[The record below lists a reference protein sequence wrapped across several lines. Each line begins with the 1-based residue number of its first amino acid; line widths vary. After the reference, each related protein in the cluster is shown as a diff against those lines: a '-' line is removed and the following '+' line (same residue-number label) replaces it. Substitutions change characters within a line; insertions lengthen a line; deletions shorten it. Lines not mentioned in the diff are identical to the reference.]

1 MTMEPVLILSGFA
14 FLAGLMDAIA
24 GGGGLILVPALFAV
38 FPNASPALLLG
49 TNKLSSI
56 AGTFVAT
63 IRYGFS
69 VPIDWRRV
77 VPAALCAAVGAL
89 AGAKTVTL
97 LDPAVLR
104 PAIVVLL
111 VLVAAYTLLRPG
123 LGAPADGADLVPRP
137 RWLLPTLAALAGFYD
152 GFFGPGAGSFMI
164 FGLVRW
170 FGYDFL
176 RAAAAAKVL
185 NFSTNLGAAVL
196 FAATGNIMYLVAIPL
211 AACSIAGALIGSHL
225 AIRKGAPLIR
235 AAFLLVVL
243 ALIAKVCWDWL
254 S

>member
-1 MTMEPVLILSGFA
+1 MSVEPVLILSGFA

-63 IRYGFS
+63 VRYGFS

-77 VPAALCAAVGAL
+77 LPAALCAGIGAVL
-89 AGAKTVTL
+89 GAKTVTL

-111 VLVAAYTLLRPG
+111 VMVAAYTLLRPG
-123 LGAPADGADLVPRP
+123 MGLQRAGKEPVQQPVWLMPA
-137 RWLLPTLAALAGFYD
+137 LATSAGFYD

-185 NFSTNLGAAVL
+185 NFSTNFGAVVL
-196 FAATGNIMYLVAIPL
+196 FAATGNILYLVALPL

-225 AIRKGAPLIR
+225 AIRRGAPLIR
-235 AAFLLVVL
+235 AAFLAVVL
-243 ALIAKVCWDWL
+243 ALVAKIAWDWL
-254 S
+254 H

>member
-1 MTMEPVLILSGFA
+1 MEPVFLLSGFA

-38 FPNASPALLLG
+38 FPNAPPALLLG

-63 IRYGFS
+63 LRYGFA
-69 VPIDWRRV
+69 VPIDWKSIL
-77 VPAALCAAVGAL
+77 PAALCAGVGAL
-89 AGAKTVTL
+89 AGAQTVAA
-97 LDPAVLR
+97 LDPAILR
-104 PAIVVLL
+104 PLIVGLLIVVA
-111 VLVAAYTLLRPG
+111 VYTLLRPG
-123 LGAPADGADLVPRP
+123 LGAGAQEADSLQQPK
-137 RWLLPTLAALAGFYD
+137 WLLPVLAALAGFYD

-185 NFSTNLGAAVL
+185 NFSTNLGAVLL

-211 AACSIAGALIGSHL
+211 AACSIAGALVGSHL

-235 AAFLLVVL
+235 AAFLLVVM
-243 ALIAKVCWDWL
+243 ALIVKVGWDL
-254 S
+254 IH

>member
-1 MTMEPVLILSGFA
+1 MSFEPVLILSGFA

-38 FPNASPALLLG
+38 FPNAPPSLLLG

-63 IRYGFS
+63 VRYSWS
-69 VPIDWRRV
+69 VPIDWKRIL
-77 VPAALCAAVGAL
+77 PAAACAGIGAV
-89 AGAKTVTL
+89 AGAQVVVL
-97 LDPAVLR
+97 LDPAILR
-104 PAIVVLL
+104 PVIVVLL
-111 VLVAAYTLLRPG
+111 LLVAGYTLLRPG
-123 LGAPADGADLVPRP
+123 LGLGHEGAHARPA
-137 RWLLPTLAALAGFYD
+137 WLLPALAALAGFYD

-185 NFSTNLGAAVL
+185 NFSTNLGAVIL
-196 FAATGNIMYLVAIPL
+196 FATTGNIMYLVALPL

-235 AAFLLVVL
+235 AAFLLVVV
-243 ALIAKVCWDWL
+243 ALIAKVAWDWL
-254 S
+254 R

>member
-1 MTMEPVLILSGFA
+1 VNIEPVLILSGFA

-38 FPNASPALLLG
+38 FPDVSPATLLG

-63 IRYGFS
+63 LRYGFS
-69 VPIDWRRV
+69 VPIDWRRIL
-77 VPAALCAAVGAL
+77 PAALCAGIGAVL
-89 AGAKTVTL
+89 GAKTVTL
-97 LDPAVLR
+97 LDPSVLR

-123 LGAPADGADLVPRP
+123 MGIRPTGNESVPPPVWLMPA
-137 RWLLPTLAALAGFYD
+137 LATLAGFYD

-185 NFSTNLGAAVL
+185 NFSTNFGAVVL
-196 FAATGNIMYLVAIPL
+196 FAVTGNILYLVALPL

-225 AIRKGAPLIR
+225 AIRRGAPLIR
-235 AAFLLVVL
+235 AAFLAVVL
-243 ALIAKVCWDWL
+243 ALVAKIAWDWL
-254 S
+254 R